1 MPTTVHVQTRLA
13 LDLAKRLDQRAA
25 DANVT
30 RSELLRDMLE
40 SALDATEAGNNTTT
54 DPLVAEIADAVVVMY
69 AGKVATTTHIDPY
82 GTLTEAFRDINAWM
96 VSHGERA
103 TGSSWETY
111 LSDPAQVAPQDMHT
125 QIYWLIA

>member
-1 MPTTVHVQTRLA
+1 MVVETGIPT
-13 LDLAKRLDQRAA
+13 
-25 DANVT
+25 
-30 RSELLRDMLE
+30 
-40 SALDATEAGNNTTT
+40 ATILSG
-54 DPLVAEIADAVVVMY
+54 DDRVVSGEMY

-125 QIYWLIA
+125 QIYWPIA